1 MDVWYSLA
9 FKKKSFTLKIRL
21 EYEFNMPNKLFYTEV
36 IMGGVKEYWV
46 TLLAGE
52 WSDYRAFAS
61 ADEANRCILDLKH
74 IKETPEL
81 CALEEFILYT
91 VAGLARLGR
100 LGSAPM

>member
-1 MDVWYSLA
+1 
-9 FKKKSFTLKIRL
+9 
-21 EYEFNMPNKLFYTEV
+21 MPNKLFYTEV
-36 IMGGVKEYWV
+36 IMGGVKEYGV

-61 ADEANRCILDLKH
+61 ADEVNRCILDLKH
-74 IKETPEL
+74 IKESPEL

>member
-1 MDVWYSLA
+1 
-9 FKKKSFTLKIRL
+9 
-21 EYEFNMPNKLFYTEV
+21 MPNKLFYTEV
-36 IMGGVKEYWV
+36 IMGGVKEYGV

-61 ADEANRCILDLKH
+61 ADEVHRCILDLKY
-74 IKETPEL
+74 IKEMSSL